1 MDRARAHEPACRTQ
15 PRPDPVP
22 ALVRDPGRAVLAV
35 PAPAADSCAQGV
47 RQRQPGAG
55 DRTVSL
61 EHVLEHGDRR
71 PAAWPHV
78 GTDPGDL
85 VVLRRVPG
93 RHDRGDA
100 AALALAARAYDGN
113 LSFPAGFRRGPRAMK
128 TLFIL
133 AFLGL
138 IIYNL
143 GAGLYYML
151 VDTGRSKRTVNALTR
166 RIVLSIALIGMVA
179 IGIYTG
185 VIDPHGVGA

>member
-1 MDRARAHEPACRTQ
+1 
-15 PRPDPVP
+15 
-22 ALVRDPGRAVLAV
+22 
-35 PAPAADSCAQGV
+35 
-47 RQRQPGAG
+47 
-55 DRTVSL
+55 
-61 EHVLEHGDRR
+61 
-71 PAAWPHV
+71 
-78 GTDPGDL
+78 
-85 VVLRRVPG
+85 
-93 RHDRGDA
+93 
-100 AALALAARAYDGN
+100 
-113 LSFPAGFRRGPRAMK
+113 MK

-185 VIDPHGVGA
+185 VIDPHGVGG